1 MSYIL
6 PKYSNEPNFV
16 GYPLFYIKDDC
27 FALCHMCASEEN
39 ARGVLVKMATNW
51 EDTNLWCS
59 ECSEKIESAY
69 ADEGDGD
76 QPVQPTK

>member
-6 PKYSNEPNFV
+6 PKYSKEPNFV

-27 FALCHMCASEEN
+27 QALCHMCASEEN

-51 EDTNLWCS
+51 EDDNLYCD
-59 ECSEKIESAY
+59 ECCEKIESAY
-69 ADEGDGD
+69 NDEPDIETNKQGE
-76 QPVQPTK
+76 